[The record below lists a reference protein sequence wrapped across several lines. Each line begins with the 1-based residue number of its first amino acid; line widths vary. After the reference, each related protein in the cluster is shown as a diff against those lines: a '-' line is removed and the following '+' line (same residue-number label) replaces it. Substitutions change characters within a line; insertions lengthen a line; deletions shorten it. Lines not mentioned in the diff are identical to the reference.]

1 MAGTSAI
8 ASEGYIGPSTISVAP
23 SGSATGSTGSTSTT
37 ALTCTPCCAP
47 FVSFLNAW
55 FGQYSLC
62 PGAVDNSVPVTLN
75 ASFSLAITAPYSTL
89 GTYCL
94 PSTGTASLVANNY
107 SQPNLLYW
115 SSPATCSTVSSPSTR
130 FQPTTTNI
138 CFVVLGGGKL
148 RSQYP
153 LICGCPSSPQIS
165 LAMYDMTASSYS
177 CSPFSITF
185 TGGYL
190 FYYSTAIGTY
200 SVTFTL

>member
-1 MAGTSAI
+1 MA
-8 ASEGYIGPSTISVAP
+8 ASVTAVQEYTGPSTLSFAP
-23 SGSATGSTGSTSTT
+23 LGSATGSSGSTNTT

-47 FVSFLNAW
+47 SVSFLDAW
-55 FGQYSLC
+55 FGPSGLC

-115 SSPATCSTVSSPSTR
+115 SSPAACSTVSSPTTR

-138 CFVVLGGGKL
+138 CYLIISGGKL

-153 LICGCPSSPQIS
+153 LICGCSNGSQIA
-165 LAMYDMTASSYS
+165 LNMYDMTASAYS

-190 FYYSTAIGTY
+190 AIFSTIIGTY